1 MSSADEIK
9 SIMDEH
15 KIDLVFPGINDLS
28 TAYYV
33 KCIIDDKDKL
43 VSIVEN
49 IPTEINNEDDAFCY
63 LFIKFLSEMSKAVPY
78 VNPKFQDDYLCVIK
92 IASDKEKEFGLRTV
106 PQYIEENLDRL
117 LENSYLK
124 NGLLHQFDI
133 NVNIIKRSTIETILT
148 KEFQHIVSSFKI
160 YCNRIISDNGL
171 LSLYVS
177 EDSFSKAG
185 MYSVEYLRSI
195 IEVYN
200 KTKNSSRNLFE
211 PISNIIT
218 CKCEKLTEEIE
229 KGESIDFN
237 LLELYVQYLR
247 KINRCSQ
254 RSRDIL
260 KERRRYEEKYLVEH
274 GEIIEHDVEIGK
286 IVKDL
291 LHDGGLLGLKLRITH
306 YNEGDGIKSCFEQKR
321 SDTAFTDAFYAGKK
335 SEYFTGSRQ
344 DTIYQITNMGAN
356 IILYLANTVSR
367 EELLHADTQLVAK
380 LFNNIQNIELCT
392 EILQMYDEDY
402 EVLRS
407 ECSFQSIYG
416 SCMYTISMTE
426 KLLRTFVS
434 VNEDANRYDNLSRLL
449 DDPFLNDALG
459 KDLIKGIQ
467 YCLSTQDGIGW
478 DWRNRIAHWDHI
490 TREDINHYTMSLFL
504 YLFNCSLNSIL
515 FYYWKKQKY

>member
-1 MSSADEIK
+1 
-9 SIMDEH
+9 MDEH
-15 KIDLVFPGINDLS
+15 NIDLVFPGINNLS

-33 KCIIDDKDKL
+33 KCIIDDKDTL

-49 IPTEINNEDDAFCY
+49 TPTEINNEDDALCY

-78 VNPKFQDDYLCVIK
+78 VNPEFHDDYLCIIK
-92 IASDKEKEFGLRTV
+92 IASDKEKEFGSRTV

-133 NVNIIKRSTIETILT
+133 NVNIIKKSTIETILT

-160 YCNRIISDNGL
+160 YRNRIVSDYRL

-185 MYSVEYLRSI
+185 MYSVEYIRSI
-195 IEVYN
+195 IEAYN
-200 KTKNSSRNLFE
+200 KTECASRDLFE
-211 PISNIIT
+211 TISNIIA
-218 CKCEKLTEEIE
+218 CKCEELSEEIE
-229 KGESIDFN
+229 KGKSIDFDI
-237 LLELYVQYLR
+237 LELYVQYLR
-247 KINRCSQ
+247 KFNRCSQ

-274 GEIIEHDVEIGK
+274 GAIIEHDVEIGK

-291 LHDGGLLGLKLRITH
+291 LRDGGLLGLKLGATH
-306 YNEGDGIKSCFEQKR
+306 YKEGDGVKSCFEQKI
-321 SDTAFTDAFYAGKK
+321 SNSVFIDAFFTGKK

-344 DTIYQITNMGAN
+344 DMIHQITNMGTA
-356 IILYLANTVSR
+356 IIQHLANTVSR
-367 EELLHADTQLVAK
+367 EELLNADTQLVAE
-380 LFNNIQNIELCT
+380 LYNNIQNIELCS

-402 EVLRS
+402 EMLRS

-434 VNEDANRYDNLSRLL
+434 VNEDANKYDNLSRLL

-490 TREDINHYTMSLFL
+490 TREDINHYTLSLFL

-515 FYYWKKQKY
+515 FYSWEKSKYIEKKT